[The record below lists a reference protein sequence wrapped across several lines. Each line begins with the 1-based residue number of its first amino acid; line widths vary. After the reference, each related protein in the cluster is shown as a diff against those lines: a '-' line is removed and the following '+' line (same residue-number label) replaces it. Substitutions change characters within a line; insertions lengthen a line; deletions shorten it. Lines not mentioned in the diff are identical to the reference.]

1 MRDVAVPRALAD
13 ALADEL
19 VRATAR
25 LGDLAYDLGSDD
37 ETLRR
42 HMASIQAIDLVTQT
56 QLAVADVLRATA
68 AVDERIAGVTLEDV
82 AGRLR
87 AAMAQAAA

>member
-1 MRDVAVPRALAD
+1 MSDIAVPRALAD
-13 ALADEL
+13 ALAEEL

-25 LGDLAYDLGSDD
+25 LGDLAYDLGSDAN
-37 ETLRR
+37 TLRA

-56 QLAVADVLRATA
+56 QLAIADMLRATA
-68 AVDERIAGVTLEDV
+68 AVEDRIAAVTLDDM

-87 AAMAQAAA
+87 TALAQAA